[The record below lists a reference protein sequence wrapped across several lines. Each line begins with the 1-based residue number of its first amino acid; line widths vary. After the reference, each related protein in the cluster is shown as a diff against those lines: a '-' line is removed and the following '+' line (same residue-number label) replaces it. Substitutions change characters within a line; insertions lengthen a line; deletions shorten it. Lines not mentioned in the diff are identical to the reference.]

1 MQLKDRTILITGA
14 STGIGAALVRQLA
27 PCNRLILVARRQE
40 LMQQL
45 VDELSPG
52 RIPPLIYPC
61 DVSDQTQV
69 NALFQELQAQKTA
82 IDLAILNAGVSH
94 RFQVNQF
101 SSSAIEQTFGVNFF
115 GVLYFIEHLLPPMV
129 QRQAG
134 LIAVT
139 GSLAGYR
146 GMPAAAPYSA
156 SKAALAVFLESLR
169 IDLVHS
175 GVHFTLISPG
185 FVATPMTAQKN
196 RHMPFLMT
204 AERAAMIIINGLT
217 QEKTEIHF
225 PYPLSWLAKFAK
237 LLPNQLYARFMH
249 GRN

>member
-1 MQLKDRTILITGA
+1 MRLNDKTILITGA
-14 STGIGAALVRQLA
+14 STGIGAALARQLA
-27 PCNRLILVARRQE
+27 SRNRLILVARRQE
-40 LMQQL
+40 LMEQL
-45 VDELSPG
+45 VHELPSG
-52 RIPPLIYPC
+52 ATEPLVCPC
-61 DVSDQTQV
+61 DVSNKAQV
-69 NALFQELQAQKTA
+69 TALFQEFQQKKID

-94 RFQVNQF
+94 RFQVSRF
-101 SSSAIEQTFGVNFF
+101 SSSEIQQTFGVNFF
-115 GVLYFIEHLLPPMV
+115 GVIYFIEHLLPPML

-169 IDLVHS
+169 IDLFAS
-175 GVHFTLISPG
+175 GVRFTLISPG
-185 FVATPMTAQKN
+185 FVATPMTARKS

-204 AERAAMIIINGLT
+204 AERAATIIVKGLVK
-217 QEKTEIHF
+217 EKSEIHF

-237 LLPNQLYARFMH
+237 FLPNQLYARFMH